1 MADTKSLEQLITKL
15 KNLKSRVGIIADE
28 VIMDNKSQIISLQL
42 GQMAFKGEDSEGDKL
57 RYQKPRKGKTKG
69 VYSAGYS
76 NYKSK
81 RGGQTRYVDLKLN
94 GDFYKSIDVVN
105 PDRGLIKIK
114 SEDDKF
120 DILTSNFGDN
130 ILGLNTENLIIF
142 ANRIEPKLQGKVDKY
157 LNL

>member
-81 RGGQTRYVDLKLN
+81 RGGQTRYVDLKLS

>member
-1 MADTKSLEQLITKL
+1 MADVTQLVKLINKLKSLKTQI
-15 KNLKSRVGIIADE
+15 IPIADN

-120 DILTSNFGDN
+120 GILTSNFGEN

>member
-1 MADTKSLEQLITKL
+1 MADVTQLVKLINKLKSLKTQI
-15 KNLKSRVGIIADE
+15 IPIADN

-42 GQMAFKGEDSEGDKL
+42 GQMAFKGEDSEGVKL

-120 DILTSNFGDN
+120 GILTSNFGEN

>member
-1 MADTKSLEQLITKL
+1 MADVTQLVKLINKLKSLKTQI
-15 KNLKSRVGIIADE
+15 IPIADN

-69 VYSAGYS
+69 VYSTGYS

-120 DILTSNFGDN
+120 GILTSNFGEN

>member
-1 MADTKSLEQLITKL
+1 MADVTQLVKLINKLKSLKTQMV
-15 KNLKSRVGIIADE
+15 NIADD
-28 VIMDNKSQIISLQL
+28 VVMDNKSQIISLQL

-81 RGGQTRYVDLKLN
+81 RGGQTRYVDLKLS

-120 DILTSNFGDN
+120 DILTSNFGEN
-130 ILGLNTENLIIF
+130 ILGLNNENLTIF

>member
-81 RGGQTRYVDLKLN
+81 RGGQTRYVDLKLS

-120 DILTSNFGDN
+120 DILTSNFGEN
-130 ILGLNTENLIIF
+130 ILGLNNENLTIF

>member
-1 MADTKSLEQLITKL
+1 MADVTQLVKLINKLKSLKTQMV
-15 KNLKSRVGIIADE
+15 NIADD
-28 VIMDNKSQIISLQL
+28 VVMDNKSQIISLQL

-81 RGGQTRYVDLKLN
+81 VGGQTRYVDLKLS

-105 PDRGLIKIK
+105 PDKGLIKIK

-120 DILTSNFGDN
+120 DILTSNFGEN
-130 ILGLNTENLIIF
+130 ILGLNKENLTIF

>member
-1 MADTKSLEQLITKL
+1 MADVTQLVKLINKLKSLKTQMV
-15 KNLKSRVGIIADE
+15 NIADD
-28 VIMDNKSQIISLQL
+28 VVMDNKSQIISLQL

-81 RGGQTRYVDLKLN
+81 RGGQTRYVDLKLS

-105 PDRGLIKIK
+105 PDKGLIKIK

-120 DILTSNFGDN
+120 DILTSNFGEN
-130 ILGLNTENLIIF
+130 ILGLNKENLNIF